1 MKVNAITPQVHKI
14 AKKGVAIAAG
24 IALGVAAGTIYGINK
39 VNANNNTK
47 IEYCIKSG
55 NNLTSDTFTSSNSV
69 KGHEFNSKEDLIQQ
83 GKTKHFFGAKNGP
96 DKGSKYYRSSEYT
109 IFGYYKGQ

>member
-1 MKVNAITPQVHKI
+1 MKVNAITPQIHKM
-14 AKKGVAIAAG
+14 AKKGTAIAAG
-24 IALGVAAGTIYGINK
+24 IAIGLAAGSIYHNSK
-39 VNANNNTK
+39 VNASQNTQ
-47 IEYCIKSG
+47 IEYTLKSG
-55 NNLTSDTFTSSNSV
+55 DSYRFSTTQ
-69 KGHEFNSKEDLIQQ
+69 KGHEFNSKDDLIQQ